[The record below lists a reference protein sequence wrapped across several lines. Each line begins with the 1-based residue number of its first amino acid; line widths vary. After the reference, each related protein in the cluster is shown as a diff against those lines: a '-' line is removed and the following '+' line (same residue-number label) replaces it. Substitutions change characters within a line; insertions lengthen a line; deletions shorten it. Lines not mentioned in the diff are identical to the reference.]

1 MERSREPAYRLPPDD
16 QGPFVDLDRI
26 RIDMLNEP
34 PPEPA
39 ETVFAG
45 VRSFGGRVLD
55 RLRFFRWVLH
65 ELYDGD
71 ITRWEGSLERRDER
85 LRAVRGRCHAASG
98 HDVRVAS

>member
-1 MERSREPAYRLPPDD
+1 MERGLEAAHRLPPDD

-45 VRSFGGRVLD
+45 MRAFGGCVLD
-55 RLRFFRWVLH
+55 RLRFFRWILH
-65 ELYDGD
+65 ELYAGD

-85 LRAVRGRCHAASG
+85 LRAVKRQPG
-98 HDVRVAS
+98 H